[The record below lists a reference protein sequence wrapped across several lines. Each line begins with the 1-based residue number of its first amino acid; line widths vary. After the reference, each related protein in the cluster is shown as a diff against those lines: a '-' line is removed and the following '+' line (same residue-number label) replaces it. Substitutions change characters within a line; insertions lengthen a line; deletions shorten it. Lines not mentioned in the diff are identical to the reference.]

1 MRKLHGKVRITNILM
16 KDIAEIRADFPIL
29 KRKVYG
35 KPLVYFDNG
44 ATTQKPQS
52 VLDAVNEVYESYN
65 GNIHRGVHFLS
76 DMSSEAYEAARE
88 KVRSFVN
95 AEKREEIIFTSGTTG
110 SINGIAFSFGEAFI
124 KPGDEIILSC
134 LEHHANIVPWQM
146 MCERKGARLRV
157 IPINDDGEI
166 LLDEYYKLLS
176 SKTRLVSVAQASNA
190 LGTILPLKEIIEAA
204 HSADVPVLI
213 DGAQGIQ
220 HGTVDLKAMDCDFY
234 VFSGHKIY
242 GPNGIGVLY
251 GKEKWLSLLPPFQ
264 GGGDMVDKVT
274 FEKTTYNELPF
285 KFEAGTMNYPGA
297 IGLASALDYVLGI
310 GRENIAS
317 REKDLLSYASERL
330 SGIKGLILY
339 GKSNK
344 KISTISFLIKD
355 VHQYDTGMTLDKM
368 GIAVR
373 TGTHCAQPVMA
384 RYGIDGTVRASLC
397 FYNTK
402 EEIDALAD
410 GIEKVKQKRR

>member
-1 MRKLHGKVRITNILM
+1 M

-29 KRKVYG
+29 NRKVYG

-44 ATTQKPQS
+44 ATTQKPNC

-76 DMSSEAYEAARE
+76 DMSSEAYETARE

-95 AEKREEIIFTSGTTG
+95 AGKKEEIVFTSGTTG
-110 SINGIAFSFGEAFI
+110 SINGIAFSFGERYI

-146 MCERKGARLRV
+146 MCERKGAVLRV
-157 IPINDDGEI
+157 IPINDNGEI
-166 LLDEYYKLLS
+166 ILEEYYKLLS

-190 LGTILPLKEIIEAA
+190 LGTLLPVTEIIDAA
-204 HSADVPVLI
+204 HSANIPVLI

-220 HGTVDLKAMDCDFY
+220 HGIVDLKEMDCDFY

-251 GKEKWLSLLPPFQ
+251 GKENWLSELPPFQ

-297 IGLASALDYVLGI
+297 IGLARALDYVLDI
-310 GRENIAS
+310 GKEYIAS
-317 REKDLLSYASERL
+317 MEKDLLIYATSRL
-330 SGIKGLILY
+330 SALKDLILY
-339 GKSNK
+339 GKSDR

-355 VHQYDTGMTLDKM
+355 IHQYDTGMILDKM

-402 EEIDALAD
+402 EEIDALCD
-410 GIEKVKQKRR
+410 GIEKVKSMFA